1 MTTLGASKS
10 RRPRQAKR
18 LLAFKKL
25 ARDERKCQKN
35 EETANIADDKE
46 TTEGLD
52 FQEDQ
57 VKIIPLPSSQAIR
70 VLAERPHASNRRS
83 WFSQD
88 FPVPENCNVN
98 KTQAPIRPNLSVGEE
113 GGQEKSTTSQFSEKA
128 TTQPNPR
135 EGIEEPASIKIEKKP
150 LYRKILRPHKKE
162 EEEVINEESE
172 VEDSEALS
180 PLKDKSKPIAQ
191 KGEDEAP

>member
-1 MTTLGASKS
+1 MLVIEGVGSVKIFLFRKIVMWIKHRLGSRFQAGVFIIEVLKATT
-10 RRPRQAKR
+10 RQPCP
-18 LLAFKKL
+18 
-25 ARDERKCQKN
+25 E
-35 EETANIADDKE
+35 EETTATDE
-46 TTEGLD
+46 
-52 FQEDQ
+52 
-57 VKIIPLPSSQAIR
+57 
-70 VLAERPHASNRRS
+70 
-83 WFSQD
+83 
-88 FPVPENCNVN
+88 
-98 KTQAPIRPNLSVGEE
+98 APIRPNLSVGEE

-150 LYRKILRPHKKE
+150 LYRKILRPHQKE

-191 KGEDEAP
+191 KGEDEAPWFKS

>member
-1 MTTLGASKS
+1 MWIKHRLGSRFQAGVFIIEVLKATT
-10 RRPRQAKR
+10 RQPCP
-18 LLAFKKL
+18 
-25 ARDERKCQKN
+25 E
-35 EETANIADDKE
+35 EETTATDE
-46 TTEGLD
+46 
-52 FQEDQ
+52 
-57 VKIIPLPSSQAIR
+57 
-70 VLAERPHASNRRS
+70 
-83 WFSQD
+83 
-88 FPVPENCNVN
+88 
-98 KTQAPIRPNLSVGEE
+98 APIRPNLSVGEE

-162 EEEVINEESE
+162 EEEEVINEESE

-191 KGEDEAP
+191 KGEDEAPWFKS